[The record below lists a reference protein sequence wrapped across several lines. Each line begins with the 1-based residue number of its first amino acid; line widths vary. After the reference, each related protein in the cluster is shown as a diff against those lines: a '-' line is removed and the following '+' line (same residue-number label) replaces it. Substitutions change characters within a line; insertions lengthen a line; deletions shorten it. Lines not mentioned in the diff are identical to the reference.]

1 MEYIT
6 AIGIKKLNEKLEA
19 LKASLPEVMG
29 HVASAREMGDLS
41 ENAEYHAARE
51 RKRNIE
57 NEIGYISSRLQKLQV
72 INPQT
77 MDDSA
82 VRFGFCIKIKE
93 KATGEI
99 SNHILVG
106 VDEIDFDFG
115 DSVVPIS
122 FLSPIGKALIGKK
135 VGEEFVVSAPS
146 GDITY
151 SVVGIW
157 RG

>member
-6 AIGIKKLNEKLEA
+6 AIGIRKLNEKLEG
-19 LKASLPEVMG
+19 LKSSLPEVVKQ
-29 HVASAREMGDLS
+29 VASAREMGDLS

-72 INPQT
+72 INPQN

-82 VRFGFCIKIKE
+82 VRFGFCVKVQE
-93 KATGEI
+93 KVSGNL
-99 SNHILVG
+99 SSHILVG

-115 DSVVPIS
+115 DGIVPIS
-122 FLSPIGKALIGKK
+122 FLSPLGKAIIGKK

-151 SVVGIW
+151 SVVEIW
-157 RG
+157 RD